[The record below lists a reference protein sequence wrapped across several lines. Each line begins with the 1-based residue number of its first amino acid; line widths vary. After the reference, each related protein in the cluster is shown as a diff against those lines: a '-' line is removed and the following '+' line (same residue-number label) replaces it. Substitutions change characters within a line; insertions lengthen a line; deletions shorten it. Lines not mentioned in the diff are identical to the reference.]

1 MKVALGLKRRLS
13 RKVGR
18 SALWPESRTPQ
29 GGLWV
34 PWKKWPEKSGGD
46 LEEVTVKNIPFGE
59 ECPAVVGM
67 LSSCVFLSLLA
78 PIVACSSHA
87 CMKI

>member
-46 LEEVTVKNIPFGE
+46 LEEVNE
-59 ECPAVVGM
+59 ESGWELAWLSTRKLKSPGHGQCDCPWTG
-67 LSSCVFLSLLA
+67 
-78 PIVACSSHA
+78 H
-87 CMKI
+87 